1 MAEQRQNLR
10 FSRTRFASLVLV
22 GAYPLITALL
32 YLVLPLTGGWA
43 LWQRTL
49 LVAPLMVAAMVWG
62 VIPTVQ
68 RRFHAFINRA
78 ASQEVAR

>member
-1 MAEQRQNLR
+1 MTERSPMLH
-10 FSRTRFASLVLV
+10 FSRVRFASLVLV

-62 VIPTVQ
+62 VIPIVQ

-78 ASQEVAR
+78 VAQEGAR

>member
-1 MAEQRQNLR
+1 MAEQRPILN
-10 FSRTRFASLVLV
+10 FSRVRFAGLVLV
-22 GAYPLITALL
+22 GAYPIITALL
-32 YLVLPLTGGWA
+32 YLVVPLTGGWA

-78 ASQEVAR
+78 VAQEAAR

>member
-1 MAEQRQNLR
+1 MAEQRPILQ
-10 FSRTRFASLVLV
+10 FSRVRFAALVLV

-68 RRFHAFINRA
+68 RRFHGFINRA
-78 ASQEVAR
+78 LAQEATR

>member
-1 MAEQRQNLR
+1 MAEERPILR
-10 FSRTRFASLVLV
+10 FSRVRFAGLVLV

-68 RRFHAFINRA
+68 RRFDGFINRA
-78 ASQEVAR
+78 AAHGAAR